1 MHRTIDPR
9 VLYFGTPVVL
19 LGTANDDGSANL
31 APMSSV
37 WWVGRSCM
45 LGLDETSRT
54 TENLTRTGECVLN
67 LPSSALVAAV
77 DRLALLTGSPV
88 VPEHKR
94 RKGYRYEPD
103 KFGAAGL
110 TPLPAETVGAPRV
123 AECPVHLEAVVDR
136 VHAFAEEDSG
146 VVAVDARI
154 VRVHVEE
161 DLLVP
166 GSRRYIDADRWDP
179 LIMKFCE
186 FYGGGP
192 NLHPS
197 ALARGWEMPAR
208 RAAETATRGEPPHV
222 RC

>member
-1 MHRTIDPR
+1 MHRTVDPR
-9 VLYFGTPVVL
+9 VLYFGTPVALVS
-19 LGTANDDGSANL
+19 TENPDGSVNL

-54 TENLTRTGECVLN
+54 TENLARTGECVLS
-67 LPSSALVAAV
+67 LPSSELVAAV

-88 VPEHKR
+88 VPRHKQE
-94 RKGYRYEPD
+94 KGYRYEAD
-103 KFGAAGL
+103 KFGAAEL
-110 TPLPAETVGAPRV
+110 TPMPSEKVAPPRV

-136 VHAFAEEDSG
+136 IHPFAEADSG

-161 DLLVP
+161 ELLVP
-166 GSRRYIDADRWDP
+166 DRPRYVDADRWDP

-186 FYGGGP
+186 FYGDGR
-192 NLHPS
+192 NLHAS
-197 ALARGWEMPAR
+197 RLARGWQMPQR
-208 RAAETATRGEPPHV
+208 EPSGP
-222 RC
+222 RPQG